1 MTGVDIAI
9 LLIIGISGLLSW
21 LRGITRE
28 TVSLASWG
36 FAIVVPLFYAHKFA
50 VLLPASIQGE
60 LPRIVISV
68 LILFFGIL
76 FIGWTIG
83 SLVKQLLATTKLSP
97 VDRILGLLFGLTRGV
112 LIVALIVLGLNL
124 TEMPQDA
131 WWNES
136 FFLTKFQHIARWM
149 YDYLPENLASY
160 FNFSDQ

>member
-9 LLIIGISGLLSW
+9 LLIIGVSGLLSW
-21 LRGITRE
+21 FRGITRE
-28 TVSLASWG
+28 IVSLVSWG
-36 FAIVVPLFYAHKFA
+36 FAVVVPLFYAHKFA
-50 VLLPASIQGE
+50 MLLPASIQGE

-83 SLVKQLLATTKLSP
+83 SLVKQLLTTIKLSP
-97 VDRILGLLFGLTRGV
+97 VDRILGLLFGLVRGV
-112 LIVALIVLGLNL
+112 LIIALVVLGLNL

-149 YDYLPENLASY
+149 YDYLPDNLASY
-160 FNFSDQ
+160 FKFSEH

>member
-9 LLIIGISGLLSW
+9 LLIIGVSGLLSW
-21 LRGITRE
+21 MRGITRE
-28 TVSLASWG
+28 FVSLASWG
-36 FAIVVPLFYAHKFA
+36 FAIVIPLFYSHKFA
-50 VLLPASIQGE
+50 VLLPASINGE

-83 SLVKQLLATTKLSP
+83 SLVKQLLTSIKLSP
-97 VDRILGLLFGLTRGV
+97 VDRILGLLFGLFRG
-112 LIVALIVLGLNL
+112 IVIIALIVLGLNL

-136 FFLTKFQHIARWM
+136 FFLPKFQHIANWM
-149 YDYLPENLASY
+149 YDHLPDNLAEY
-160 FNFSDQ
+160 FKFSDH